1 MHTSNSKGFTLIEAA
16 VAIAVVAILSGIIT
30 PLVVKSL
37 RNAQVARARNDVQII
52 AQAVAIQL
60 KDAGCRPTK
69 WTVEGN
75 PGGLSVW
82 FSPGS
87 PSVNVPFVSAT
98 NTFENLFT
106 KPKTD
111 YNAQKLFFGDPL
123 ATTLTTTAR
132 ELKYMGPYMAMD
144 AARKSDPW
152 GCRYVICGYNASG
165 QTDKLPIFVFSCG
178 PDRTTWNANIQNA
191 PEAWNTTG
199 IGEDDIFVRVQ

>member
-1 MHTSNSKGFTLIEAA
+1 MHRIQFKGFTLIEAA

-30 PLVVKSL
+30 PLVIKSL
-37 RNAQVARARNDVQII
+37 RDAQVARAKNDVHII
-52 AQAVAIQL
+52 ALAVASQL
-60 KDAGCRPTK
+60 KDTGCRPNQ
-69 WTVEGN
+69 WTVAGN
-75 PGGLSVW
+75 PGGLNVW

-87 PSVNVPFVSAT
+87 QPANVPFVSAT

-132 ELKYMGPYMAMD
+132 ELKYKGPYMAMD

-152 GCRYVICGYNASG
+152 GCRYVISLLSG
-165 QTDKLPIFVFSCG
+165 
-178 PDRTTWNANIQNA
+178 
-191 PEAWNTTG
+191 
-199 IGEDDIFVRVQ
+199 